1 MRHLIQWSSSYF
13 YHRFKSNH
21 MNPSIDSLF
30 IPSSTSPTPILSSD
44 PISIISYAT
53 SHFSNLWSNSHS
65 LPLPSPLSVYLPHP
79 LLLNLTNPSLQLNFF
94 LQLIQNKITDGL
106 PYKFYKSFLLPTSRI
121 LIPIFHM
128 IASGSPP
135 PSSWLNGY
143 TILLH
148 KKNTDPHYV
157 SNLWTRWA
165 IPEGSSQH
173 RFMIGLRVTNA
184 INHIHNSLLRYNLQ
198 R

>member
-1 MRHLIQWSSSYF
+1 MLHLT
-13 YHRFKSNH
+13 
-21 MNPSIDSLF
+21 SL
-30 IPSSTSPTPILSSD
+30 ISGPTPILSLYHLPYLSTYH
-44 PISIISYAT
+44 ILYCWT
-53 SHFSNLWSNSHS
+53 WQTHLSNWI
-65 LPLPSPLSVYLPHP
+65 
-79 LLLNLTNPSLQLNFF
+79 FF

-157 SNLWTRWA
+157 SNLRPISLTNTDLK
-165 IPEGSSQH
+165 ILSTILTN
-173 RFMIGLRVTNA
+173 RFQSYAYIIWIVATIICNTNSFY
-184 INHIHNSLLRYNLQ
+184 IQIER
-198 R
+198 